1 MLRVIVTY
9 IVGVIPKNVSQLMR
23 PDRPFTATRWWHQCI
38 NQVTQGQMNFI
49 WDCLCLQVI
58 GGRER
63 WICRGA
69 EAENRTAAARET
81 QSPGGEPDDTSTSI
95 LPVWTNY
102 PTYCLFRKNTLHSQT
117 QLVVKTMFCFITNR
131 KSKDDTWVSN
141 NTYWEL
147 RKDPGFSNLDCP
159 VLW

>member
-1 MLRVIVTY
+1 MLRVILTY
-9 IVGVIPKNVSQLMR
+9 IVGVILG
-23 PDRPFTATRWWHQCI
+23 PDRPFRATRRWYQCI
-38 NQVTQGQMNFI
+38 GHVTQRQMNFI

-81 QSPGGEPDDTSTSI
+81 QSPGGEPHDTPTSI

-102 PTYCLFRKNTLHSQT
+102 PTYCLFRRNTLHSQI
-117 QLVVKTMFCFITNR
+117 QLVVKT
-131 KSKDDTWVSN
+131 
-141 NTYWEL
+141 
-147 RKDPGFSNLDCP
+147 
-159 VLW
+159 VLLYHQQEVQRWHLGEQQHLLGVKERSWIW

>member
-1 MLRVIVTY
+1 
-9 IVGVIPKNVSQLMR
+9 MR
-23 PDRPFTATRWWHQCI
+23 PDRPFRATRRWHQCI
-38 NQVTQGQMNFI
+38 SHVTQRQMNFI

-81 QSPGGEPDDTSTSI
+81 QSPGGEPHDTPTSI
-95 LPVWTNY
+95 LPVWTNC
-102 PTYCLFRKNTLHSQT
+102 PPYCLFRRNTLHSQI
-117 QLVVKTMFCFITNR
+117 QLVLKLFCFITNR

-147 RKDPGFSNLDCP
+147 RKDPGFGNLDCP